1 MLSVLILNAVMLS
14 VIMPIVM
21 VQHGVLGALLITEG
35 ATEKVF
41 CGQCYKTFYGRK
53 LRLFIISWSVCP
65 WKAFAA

>member
-21 VQHGVLGALLITEG
+21 VQHGVFGALLITEG

-41 CGQCYKTFYGRK
+41 SGLHYKCFTIVNYA
-53 LRLFIISWSVCP
+53 SVWSVT
-65 WKAFAA
+65 